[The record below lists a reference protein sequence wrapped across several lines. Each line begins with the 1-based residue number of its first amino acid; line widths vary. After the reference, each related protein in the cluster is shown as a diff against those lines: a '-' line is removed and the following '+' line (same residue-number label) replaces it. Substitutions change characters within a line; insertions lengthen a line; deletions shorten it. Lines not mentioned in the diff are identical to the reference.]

1 MMCFLTVIIIIYI
14 LSLIADENKTFSCFL
29 WYNRRNGNDVV
40 CRRKRKNGSLHCE
53 SETGKEPF
61 MLVLVKT
68 SAACLLLMIYMVGF
82 YYRKPHIP
90 VRATR
95 IFQWLIAAAIVN
107 SSFDLITICTA
118 NRRDVVPDSLNL
130 IAHIIYLLSILGFV
144 YLLFVYMRSFLEAT
158 LRFSATVRI
167 LQSLPVFLS
176 AVGILVLPITY
187 VSGVTTDYSLGPK
200 AYALYASLVVYLILI
215 LYYCLRYW
223 KIMDKDKRLAI
234 ILAVPLFVVT
244 ALIQMLIPETLVV
257 VVCAT
262 LILLGLILSN
272 ENTEKYVDENTML
285 FNQYSFEKVLEE
297 LDFGKQKIVV
307 GILCFC
313 KTENNLDWK
322 QDILIL
328 REIHR
333 ELKQFRLYGYRVGEN
348 GVAFISTT
356 QEKAETVLFEVK
368 SRIGEK
374 YDKETVIIETKVLAQ
389 ENTTDQYRCMRNIV
403 SFCAEVGSRLAY
415 IDYLTNIYNRN
426 ALERDLVKW
435 EEQKD
440 ACYFLADL
448 NGLKLVNDT
457 IGHSAGDKLLQGFAR
472 LLADAAGEDGRA
484 YRQGGDEF
492 AVLYDKEV
500 EIFLRKLERLCAEYN
515 QSCAVPI
522 SYAIGFCRL
531 EEEGFRDAADQM
543 MYEDKRRKK
552 AGR

>member
-1 MMCFLTVIIIIYI
+1 
-14 LSLIADENKTFSCFL
+14 
-29 WYNRRNGNDVV
+29 
-40 CRRKRKNGSLHCE
+40 
-53 SETGKEPF
+53 

-68 SAACLLLMIYMVGF
+68 SAACLLLMLYMVGF

-90 VRATR
+90 VRSTR
-95 IFQWLIAAAIVN
+95 IFQWLIAVAIVN
-107 SSFDLITICTA
+107 SSFDLITICTV
-118 NRRDVVPDSLNL
+118 NHRDVVPDALNL

-144 YLLFVYMRSFLEAT
+144 YLLFVYMRSYLETT
-158 LRFSATVRI
+158 LRFSGTVRI
-167 LQSLPVFLS
+167 LQSLPVVAS
-176 AVGILVLPITY
+176 AVGIFVLPITY
-187 VSGVTTDYSLGPK
+187 VSGTTTDYSLGPK
-200 AYALYASLVVYLILI
+200 AYALYASLVVYLLLI

-297 LDFGKQKIVV
+297 FDFGKQKLIVGV
-307 GILCFC
+307 LCFC

-322 QDILIL
+322 QDVLIL
-328 REIHR
+328 RDIHK
-333 ELKQFRLYGYRVGEN
+333 EFRQYRLRGYRVGEN
-348 GVAFISTT
+348 GVAFIGNA
-356 QEKAETVLFEVK
+356 QEKAETVLDEVK
-368 SRIGEK
+368 KSIEKK
-374 YDKETVIIETKVLAQ
+374 YDKETFVIETKVLSGNETKNQ
-389 ENTTDQYRCMRNIV
+389 HECMRNII
-403 SFCAEVGSRLAY
+403 SFCTEVGGRLAY

-426 ALERDLVKW
+426 ALERDLAKW
-435 EEQKD
+435 KEQKN
-440 ACYFLADL
+440 AFYFLADL

-472 LLADAAGEDGRA
+472 LLADVVGDDGRA

-492 AVLYDKEV
+492 AVLYDKDAQT
-500 EIFLRKLERLCAEYN
+500 FLRNLEDRCGDYN
-515 QSCAVPI
+515 QACAIPV
-522 SYAIGFCRL
+522 SYAIGYCRL
-531 EEEGFRDAADQM
+531 EEEDFREAADQM

>member
-1 MMCFLTVIIIIYI
+1 
-14 LSLIADENKTFSCFL
+14 
-29 WYNRRNGNDVV
+29 
-40 CRRKRKNGSLHCE
+40 
-53 SETGKEPF
+53 

-68 SAACLLLMIYMVGF
+68 SAACLLLMLYMVGF

-90 VRATR
+90 VRSTR
-95 IFQWLIAAAIVN
+95 IFQWLIAVAIVN
-107 SSFDLITICTA
+107 SSFDLITICTV
-118 NRRDVVPDSLNL
+118 NHRDVVPDALNL

-144 YLLFVYMRSFLEAT
+144 YLLFMYMRSYLETT
-158 LRFSATVRI
+158 LRFSGTVRI
-167 LQSLPVFLS
+167 LQSLPVVAS
-176 AVGILVLPITY
+176 AVGIFVLPITY
-187 VSGVTTDYSLGPK
+187 VSGTTTDYSLGPK
-200 AYALYASLVVYLILI
+200 AYALYASLVVYLLLI

-297 LDFGKQKIVV
+297 FDFGKQKLIVGV
-307 GILCFC
+307 LCFC

-322 QDILIL
+322 QDVLIL
-328 REIHR
+328 RDIHK
-333 ELKQFRLYGYRVGEN
+333 EFRQYRLRGYRVGEN
-348 GVAFISTT
+348 GVAFIGNA
-356 QEKAETVLFEVK
+356 QEKAETVLEEVK
-368 SRIGEK
+368 KSIEKK
-374 YDKETVIIETKVLAQ
+374 YDKETFVIETKVLAGNETKNQ
-389 ENTTDQYRCMRNIV
+389 HECMRNII
-403 SFCAEVGSRLAY
+403 SFCTEVGGRLAY

-435 EEQKD
+435 KEQKN
-440 ACYFLADL
+440 AFYFLADL

-472 LLADAAGEDGRA
+472 LLADVVGDDGRA

-492 AVLYDKEV
+492 AVLYDKDAQT
-500 EIFLRKLERLCAEYN
+500 FLRNLEDRCGDYN
-515 QSCAVPI
+515 QACAIPV
-522 SYAIGFCRL
+522 SYAIGYCRL
-531 EEEGFRDAADQM
+531 EEEDFREAADQM

>member
-1 MMCFLTVIIIIYI
+1 
-14 LSLIADENKTFSCFL
+14 
-29 WYNRRNGNDVV
+29 
-40 CRRKRKNGSLHCE
+40 
-53 SETGKEPF
+53 

-68 SAACLLLMIYMVGF
+68 SAACLLLMLYMVGF

-90 VRATR
+90 VRSTR
-95 IFQWLIAAAIVN
+95 IFQWLIAVAIVN
-107 SSFDLITICTA
+107 SSFDLITICTV
-118 NRRDVVPDSLNL
+118 NHRDVVPDSLNL

-144 YLLFVYMRSFLEAT
+144 YLLFVYMRSYLEIT
-158 LRFSATVRI
+158 LRFSGIVRI
-167 LQSLPVFLS
+167 LQSLPVVVS
-176 AVGILVLPITY
+176 AVGIFVLPITY
-187 VSGVTTDYSLGPK
+187 VSGTTTDYSLGPK
-200 AYALYASLVVYLILI
+200 AYALYASLVVYLFLI

-285 FNQYSFEKVLEE
+285 FNQYSFERVLEE
-297 LDFGKQKIVV
+297 FDFGKQKIIV
-307 GILCFC
+307 GVLCFC

-322 QDILIL
+322 QDVLIL
-328 REIHR
+328 RDIHK
-333 ELKQFRLYGYRVGEN
+333 EFRQYRLRGYRVGEN
-348 GVAFISTT
+348 GVAFIGNA
-356 QEKAETVLFEVK
+356 QEKAETVLDEVK
-368 SRIGEK
+368 KSIEKK
-374 YDKETVIIETKVLAQ
+374 YDKETFVIETKVLAGNETKNQ
-389 ENTTDQYRCMRNIV
+389 HECMRNII
-403 SFCAEVGSRLAY
+403 SFCTEVGGRLAY

-435 EEQKD
+435 KEQKN
-440 ACYFLADL
+440 AFYFLADL

-472 LLADAAGEDGRA
+472 LLADVVGDDGRA

-492 AVLYDKEV
+492 AVLYDKDAQT
-500 EIFLRKLERLCAEYN
+500 FLRNLEDRCGDYN
-515 QSCAVPI
+515 QACAIPV
-522 SYAIGFCRL
+522 SYAIGYCRL
-531 EEEGFRDAADQM
+531 EEEDFREAADQM

-552 AGR
+552 AGSSRFISPD